1 MKQRSVTRA
10 SFTMDRRYEQKP
22 PRVFAAFATGK
33 SQQAWFHGP
42 DEPRAL
48 SRDQL
53 ALEHIEGDRS

>member
-1 MKQRSVTRA
+1 MKQRSVTQA

-53 ALEHIEGDRS
+53 AR